1 MARGHAV
8 TIFCRKREG
17 DFPDL
22 TIVELPNIALTN
34 HGRNLRFA
42 RHLSAAV
49 KDRFDVV
56 AGFNKMPSIDILYCA
71 DPPAKQ
77 PRNLFDRINPRVRG
91 MHRLEASCFG
101 PQSGTQL
108 LLLAEPQRDDYQRIW
123 AMKDARVAVMPPT
136 IERNRAQP
144 GLRGS
149 ESRAEM
155 RDKLGLAS
163 STLAWLFVAGFP
175 ETKGFDRIISALPAF
190 PHVKVLCAGFDLADP
205 KLSRLAKQAAHL
217 DVAHQ
222 IVSLGRREDIPA
234 LMAAGDLLVHP
245 SRLDITGT
253 VILEAMVN
261 GLPVVTTA
269 LCGYAPHVAAADAG
283 VVIREPFAQRAF
295 VSALEQ
301 ANDPARRARWSA
313 NAAAYGAANDL
324 YSGLDRAADA
334 IERAA
339 RTSR

>member
-1 MARGHAV
+1 MARGHDV
-8 TIFCRKREG
+8 TIFCRSREG

-34 HGRNLRFA
+34 HGRNIRFA

-56 AGFNKMPSIDILYCA
+56 AGFNKMPGLDVLYCA

-77 PRNLFDRINPRVRG
+77 PRTLFDRINPRVMG
-91 MHRLEASCFG
+91 MHRLESSCFG
-101 PQSGTQL
+101 PQSDTHL
-108 LLLAEPQRDDYQRIW
+108 LLLADPQRDDYQRIW
-123 AMKDARVAVMPPT
+123 SMTASRVAVMPPT

-149 ESRAEM
+149 EARSEM
-155 RDKLGLAS
+155 RTQLGLAS

-175 ETKGFDRIISALPAF
+175 ETKGLDRIITALPAF

-205 KLSRLAKQAAHL
+205 KLSRLARQAAHL
-217 DVAHQ
+217 DVEQQ
-222 IVSLGRREDIPA
+222 IVSLGRREDVPA
-234 LMAAGDLLVHP
+234 LMAASDVLMHP

-261 GLPVVTTA
+261 GLPVITTS
-269 LCGYAPHVAAADAG
+269 LCGYAPHVTAADAG
-283 VVIREPFAQRAF
+283 IVMTEPFTQRAF
-295 VSALEQ
+295 AAAMEQ

-313 NAAAYGAANDL
+313 NAAAYGASHDL

-339 RTSR
+339 HVST

>member
-1 MARGHAV
+1 MQRGHDV
-8 TIFCRKREG
+8 TIFCRSREG
-17 DFPDL
+17 EFPDL

-34 HGRNLRFA
+34 HGRNIRFA

-56 AGFNKMPSIDILYCA
+56 AGFNKMPGLDVLYCA

-77 PRNLFDRINPRVRG
+77 PRNLFDRVNPRVMSMR
-91 MHRLEASCFG
+91 RLEAACFG
-101 PQSGTQL
+101 PQSDTQL
-108 LLLAEPQRDDYQRIW
+108 LLLGDPQRNDYQRIW
-123 AMKDARVAVMPPT
+123 SMKDTRVAVMPPT
-136 IERNRAQP
+136 IERGRAQP

-149 ESRAEM
+149 EARAEM
-155 RDKLGLAS
+155 RSKLGLAA

-175 ETKGFDRIISALPAF
+175 DTKGFDRIVAALPSF
-190 PHVKVLCAGFDLADP
+190 PHVKVFCVGFDLADP
-205 KLSRLAKQAAHL
+205 KLHRLAKQVARL
-217 DVAHQ
+217 DVEHQ

-234 LMAAGDLLVHP
+234 LMAASDLLVHP

-261 GLPVVTTA
+261 GLPVITTA

-283 VVIREPFAQRAF
+283 IVIPEPFVQRAF
-295 VSALEQ
+295 ASALEQ
-301 ANDPARRARWSA
+301 ANDPVRSARWSA
-313 NAAAYGAANDL
+313 NAAAYGAAHDL

-339 RTSR
+339 GSH